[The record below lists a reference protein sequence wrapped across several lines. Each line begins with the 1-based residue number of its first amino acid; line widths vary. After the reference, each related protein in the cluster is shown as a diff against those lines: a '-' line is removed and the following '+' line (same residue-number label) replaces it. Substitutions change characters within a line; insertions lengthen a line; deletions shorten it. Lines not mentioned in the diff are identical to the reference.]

1 MVSSECV
8 IIMGMSSV
16 SGIAKAYFSTLA
28 DQRTGGVNLGAVIT
42 QFIVP
47 ATIGI
52 AWSLAG
58 PSISTPGNAIVGI
71 SIVSALLCAM
81 ATMLFQIRIDLRIRA
96 KEGKESFVT
105 ERDLELIDQLF
116 FAVLWAILFGLL
128 VVLVMVASEWFG
140 VFQLV
145 GLPAKIA
152 AGFMVSSIGHFVF
165 VIGTILK
172 RMNRVYEIVAQNKRK
187 G

>member
-8 IIMGMSSV
+8 IVMGMSSV

-28 DQRTGGVNLGAVIT
+28 DQRTGGINPGAVIT
-42 QFIVP
+42 QFLVP
-47 ATIGI
+47 AIIGVV
-52 AWSLAG
+52 WSLAG

-81 ATMLFQIRIDLRIRA
+81 ATVLFQIRIDLRIRA
-96 KEGKESFVT
+96 KEGRESFVT
-105 ERDLELIDQLF
+105 ELDLKLIDQLF

-128 VVLVMVASEWFG
+128 IVLAMVASEWFG
-140 VFQLV
+140 IFQLV
-145 GLPAKIA
+145 GLPTKLAS
-152 AGFMVSSIGHFVF
+152 GFIVFSIGHFVF

-172 RMNRVYEIVAQNKRK
+172 RMNRVYEIAAQNKR
-187 G
+187 

>member
-1 MVSSECV
+1 MVPSECV

-16 SGIAKAYFSTLA
+16 SGVAKAYFSTLIN
-28 DQRTGGVNLGAVIT
+28 QRTGGVNAGAVIA
-42 QFIVP
+42 QFLMP
-47 ATIGI
+47 AVIGA
-52 AWSLAG
+52 AWALVG

-105 ERDLELIDQLF
+105 EQDLKLIDQLF

-128 VVLVMVASEWFG
+128 VVLAMVASEWFG

-152 AGFMVSSIGHFVF
+152 AGFMVFSIGHFVF

-172 RMNRVYEIVAQNKRK
+172 RMNRVYEIAAQNKRK